1 MSDTGPLQSSSS
13 AKDARAEAGAWLER
27 REFTSW
33 SAEDQAAFDAW
44 LNASPSNAVAFLR
57 IEQVWKRADRLRALN
72 RPMRESAPAPQPSPL
87 SLLPKLAAALTMIAA
102 IGFGAYMLGTGEKAY
117 ETAIGIRKT
126 ITFADG
132 SKVELNTDTLLRAR
146 VTESGR
152 TAELVKGEA
161 FFQIQHDA
169 AHPFVVMAAGYR
181 VTDLGT
187 KFLVRRDGA
196 RLEITL
202 VEGSARV
209 ESAEKDIHAKPA
221 VLMPGDMVVATAQT
235 MTITKKTTPALAN
248 EMAWRRG
255 LLIFNHA
262 TLEEAAAEFNRYNS
276 QKLVIASPSV
286 ARRTIGG
293 TFPTSGVE
301 EFAEV
306 AKGVFGFHV
315 KTNGN
320 DIVISP

>member
-1 MSDTGPLQSSSS
+1 MSDTGPNLVP
-13 AKDARAEAGAWLER
+13 AKDARALAGAWLER
-27 REFTSW
+27 REFGAWDATVQ
-33 SAEDQAAFDAW
+33 AELDAW
-44 LNASPSNAVAFLR
+44 LSASPSNAVAFLR
-57 IEQVWKRADRLRALN
+57 VEEVWKRADRLRALN
-72 RPMRESAPAPQPSPL
+72 RPMREVTPTSQAGSF
-87 SLLPKLAAALTMIAA
+87 SFLPKLAAAFALIAA
-102 IGFGAYMLGTGEKAY
+102 VGIGTYMLGTGQKAY
-117 ETAIGIRKT
+117 ETPIGIRKT

-132 SKVELNTDTLLRAR
+132 SKVELNTDTLLRAH
-146 VTESGR
+146 VTGNGR

-209 ESAEKDIHAKPA
+209 EPAEKDIHAKPA
-221 VLMPGDMVVATAQT
+221 VLTPGDMVIATAQQ
-235 MTITKKTTPALAN
+235 MTITRKTAPALAN

-262 TLEEAAAEFNRYNS
+262 TLEEAAAQFNRYNI
-276 QKLVIASPSV
+276 QKLVIASPTV
-286 ARRTIGG
+286 GRRTIGG

>member
-1 MSDTGPLQSSSS
+1 MSEPAS
-13 AKDARAEAGAWLER
+13 AKDVRAQAGAWLER
-27 REFTSW
+27 REFGPW
-33 SAEDQAAFDAW
+33 SEADQKALDAW
-44 LNASPSNAVAFLR
+44 LAASASHMVEFLR
-57 IEQVWKRADRLRALN
+57 VEQVWKRADRLRALN
-72 RPMRESAPAPQPSPL
+72 RPMRETKPAPQKTPL
-87 SLLPKLAAALTMIAA
+87 SFIPKFAAALAMIAA
-102 IGFGAYMLGTGEKAY
+102 VGVGVGAYMLNTGEKSY
-117 ETAIGIRKT
+117 ETPIGLRKT

-132 SKVELNTDTLLRAR
+132 SKIELNTDTLLRAR
-146 VTESGR
+146 VSESGR
-152 TAELVKGEA
+152 AAELVKGEA

-169 AHPFVVMAAGYR
+169 TRPFIVTAAGYR

-187 KFLVRRDGA
+187 KFVVRRDGK
-196 RLEITL
+196 RLEVTL

-209 ESAEKDIHAKPA
+209 EPMDKDNHAQPT
-221 VLMPGDMVVATAQT
+221 VLVPGDMVVATERSLT
-235 MTITKKTTPALAN
+235 VTRKTSPALAN
-248 EMAWRRG
+248 ELAWRRG

-262 TLEEAAAEFNRYNS
+262 TLEEAAAEFNRYNTE
-276 QKLVIASPSV
+276 KLVLASPSV

-315 KTNGN
+315 KTQGN

>member
-1 MSDTGPLQSSSS
+1 MSEHAS
-13 AKDARAEAGAWLER
+13 AKDARTAAGEWLQR
-27 REFTSW
+27 REFGPW
-33 SAEDQAAFDAW
+33 SDADQKALDAW
-44 LNASPSNAVAFLR
+44 LAASPSHMVEFLR
-57 IEQVWKRADRLRALN
+57 VELVWKRADRLRALN
-72 RPMRESAPAPQPSPL
+72 RPMRESKPAQQKSPFAVI
-87 SLLPKLAAALTMIAA
+87 PKLAAAFAMIAA
-102 IGFGAYMLGTGEKAY
+102 VGIGVGAYMLNTGEKAY
-117 ETAIGIRKT
+117 ETPIGIRKT

-132 SKVELNTDTLLRAR
+132 SKVELNTNTVLRAR

-161 FFQIQHDA
+161 YFQIQHDA
-169 AHPFVVMAAGYR
+169 ARPFVVTAAGYR

-187 KFLVRRDGA
+187 KFLVRRDGN
-196 RLEITL
+196 RVEVTL
-202 VEGSARV
+202 VEGSARI
-209 ESAEKDIHAKPA
+209 DPA
-221 VLMPGDMVVATAQT
+221 SPEARGKSIVLTPGDMVLASAKGLRVTR
-235 MTITKKTTPALAN
+235 KTTPALAN

-262 TLEEAAAEFNRYNS
+262 TLAEAAAEFNRYNS
-276 QKLVIASPSV
+276 RKLVIASPSV

-306 AKGVFGFHV
+306 AKGIFGLHV
-315 KTNGN
+315 KTQGN

>member
-1 MSDTGPLQSSSS
+1 VSETGPIPNLSP
-13 AKDARAEAGAWLER
+13 AKEARAQAGAWLER
-27 REFTSW
+27 REFGPWTES
-33 SAEDQAAFDAW
+33 DQAELNAW
-44 LNASPSNAVAFLR
+44 LAASPSNMVAFLR
-57 IEQVWKRADRLRALN
+57 VERVWNRAERLRALN
-72 RPMRESAPAPQPSPL
+72 RPMREQQPTPQRTPFSI
-87 SLLPKLAAALTMIAA
+87 LPKLAAAFALVAA
-102 IGFGAYMLGTGEKAY
+102 FGVGTYLLGSSEKSY
-117 ETAIGIRKT
+117 ETPIGIRKT

-132 SKVELNTDTLLRAR
+132 SKVELNTDTVLRAH
-146 VTESGR
+146 VTDSGR

-169 AHPFVVMAAGYR
+169 AHPFVVTAAGYR

-187 KFLVRRDGA
+187 KFLVRRDGE
-196 RLEITL
+196 RLEVTL

-209 ESAEKDIHAKPA
+209 DPASKDAHGKSI
-221 VLMPGDMVVATAQT
+221 VLTPGDMVLATAQSLT
-235 MTITKKTTPALAN
+235 VTRKTTPVLAN

-262 TLEEAAAEFNRYNS
+262 TLAQAAAEFNRYNN
-276 QKLVIASPSV
+276 QKLVIANPTV

-306 AKGVFGFHV
+306 AKGIFGFRV
-315 KTNGN
+315 KTQGN

>member
-1 MSDTGPLQSSSS
+1 MSGTGPIPNRSP
-13 AKDARAEAGAWLER
+13 AKDARAQAGAWLER
-27 REFTSW
+27 REFGIW
-33 SAEDQAAFDAW
+33 GADDEAEFDAW
-44 LNASPSNAVAFLR
+44 LKASPSNAIAFLR
-57 IEQVWKRADRLRALN
+57 VEQVWKRADRLRALN
-72 RPMRESAPAPQPSPL
+72 RPMRETRLMPQSGTL
-87 SLLPKLAAALTMIAA
+87 SVLPKLAAACAVIAA
-102 IGFGAYMLGTGEKAY
+102 IGFGAYILGNGETAY
-117 ETAIGIRKT
+117 ETPIGIRKT
-126 ITFADG
+126 ISFADG

-146 VTESGR
+146 VTGNGR

-169 AHPFVVMAAGYR
+169 VHPFVVMAAGYR

-209 ESAEKDIHAKPA
+209 EAAEKDIPAKPA
-221 VLMPGDMVVATAQT
+221 VLMPGDMVVATAHS
-235 MTITKKTTPALAN
+235 MTITKKTAPALAN

-255 LLIFNHA
+255 MLIFNHA
-262 TLEEAAAEFNRYNS
+262 TLEQAAAEFNRYNS

-286 ARRTIGG
+286 GRRTIGG

-306 AKGVFGFHV
+306 ARGVFGLRV
-315 KTNGN
+315 QTNGN

>member
-1 MSDTGPLQSSSS
+1 MSESAS
-13 AKDARAEAGAWLER
+13 AKDVRAAAGAWLER
-27 REFTSW
+27 REFGPWTD
-33 SAEDQAAFDAW
+33 ADQKQLDAW
-44 LNASPSNAVAFLR
+44 LNASPSNMVEFLR
-57 IEQVWKRADRLRALN
+57 VEQVWKRADRLRALN
-72 RPMRESAPAPQPSPL
+72 RPMRESKPAPQKTPL
-87 SLLPKLAAALTMIAA
+87 SFVPKLAAAFAMIAA
-102 IGFGAYMLGTGEKAY
+102 VGIGVGAYMLNTGETAY
-117 ETAIGIRKT
+117 ETPIGIRKT

-146 VTESGR
+146 ITQTGR

-161 FFQIQHDA
+161 FFQIEHDA
-169 AHPFVVMAAGYR
+169 AHPFVVTAAGYR

-187 KFLVRRDGA
+187 KFVVRRDGK
-196 RLEITL
+196 RLEVTL

-209 ESAEKDIHAKPA
+209 EPTDKDNHAQPT
-221 VLMPGDMVVATAQT
+221 VLVPGDMVIATERSLT
-235 MTITKKTTPALAN
+235 VTRKTTPALAN
-248 EMAWRRG
+248 ELAWRRG

-262 TLEEAAAEFNRYNS
+262 TLEEAAAEFNRYNTE
-276 QKLVIASPSV
+276 KLVLASPSV

-315 KTNGN
+315 KTQGN
-320 DIVISP
+320 DIVITP

>member
-1 MSDTGPLQSSSS
+1 MSEQAS
-13 AKDARAEAGAWLER
+13 AKDARAAAGQWLER
-27 REFTSW
+27 REFGPW
-33 SAEDQAAFDAW
+33 DAADQKALDAW
-44 LNASPSNAVAFLR
+44 LAASPSHMVEFLR
-57 IEQVWKRADRLRALN
+57 VEQVWKRADRLRALN
-72 RPMRESAPAPQPSPL
+72 RPMREAKPAPQKTPL
-87 SLLPKLAAALTMIAA
+87 SFIPKLAAAFAMIAA
-102 IGFGAYMLGTGEKAY
+102 VGIGVGAYVLNTGEKAY
-117 ETAIGIRKT
+117 ETPIGLRKT

-132 SKVELNTDTLLRAR
+132 SKIELNTDTLLRAR
-146 VTESGR
+146 VTQSGR

-161 FFQIQHDA
+161 FFQIEHDA
-169 AHPFVVMAAGYR
+169 AHPFVVTAAGYR

-187 KFLVRRDGA
+187 KFLVRRDGK

-209 ESAEKDIHAKPA
+209 EPADKDIHAKPA
-221 VLMPGDMVVATAQT
+221 VLVPGDMVVATQRSLT
-235 MTITKKTTPALAN
+235 VTKKTTPALAN
-248 EMAWRRG
+248 ELAWRRG

-286 ARRTIGG
+286 GRRTIGG

-315 KTNGN
+315 KTQGN
-320 DIVISP
+320 DIVITP

>member
-1 MSDTGPLQSSSS
+1 MSETGANLST
-13 AKDARAEAGAWLER
+13 AKDARAQAGSWLER
-27 REFTSW
+27 REFGAW
-33 SAEDQAAFDAW
+33 DASAQAEFDAW

-57 IEQVWKRADRLRALN
+57 VEEMWKRADRLRALN
-72 RPMRESAPAPQPSPL
+72 RPMRETAPASQASPL
-87 SLLPKLAAALTMIAA
+87 SFLPKLAAAFALIAA
-102 IGFGAYMLGTGEKAY
+102 VGIGTYMFGNGQKAY
-117 ETAIGIRKT
+117 ETPIGIRKT

-146 VTESGR
+146 VTGSGR

-209 ESAEKDIHAKPA
+209 EPAEKDIHAKPA
-221 VLMPGDMVVATAQT
+221 VLTPGDMVIATAQQ
-235 MTITKKTTPALAN
+235 MTITKKTTPVLAN

-262 TLEEAAAEFNRYNS
+262 TLEDAAIQFNRYNT

-286 ARRTIGG
+286 GRRTIGG